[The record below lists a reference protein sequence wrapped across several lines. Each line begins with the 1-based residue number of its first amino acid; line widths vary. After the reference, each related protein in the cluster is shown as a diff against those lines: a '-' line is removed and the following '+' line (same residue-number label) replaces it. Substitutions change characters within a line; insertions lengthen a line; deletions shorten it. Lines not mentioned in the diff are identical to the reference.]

1 MPVVATFIDLS
12 FRNRCLF
19 FCDCTTYGIFGAE
32 VDLFVT
38 QQLFQFYSPWAYL
51 KSSNKIGETLIS
63 SYLTAVKLD
72 IVGKQLIFNCFK
84 TSIFLPL
91 RH

>member
-19 FCDCTTYGIFGAE
+19 FCDCTTYGIFGPE

-38 QQLFQFYSPWAYL
+38 QQLFQFLHAL
-51 KSSNKIGETLIS
+51 VIFSSNKIGETLIS
-63 SYLTAVKLD
+63 SYLTAVNLD
-72 IVGKQLIFNCFK
+72 IVGKLLLFNCF
-84 TSIFLPL
+84 
-91 RH
+91 